1 MPMITEPELRKAVKA
16 GLLRA
21 GKEIRDDARDSLPKR
36 TGKLRRGLLFG
47 LDKGTKIR
55 LRVGWPGSPFY
66 AAFVE
71 RGRKASTKPTRPIRA
86 RALRIGG
93 TGQVRA
99 SSRGSSL
106 PAGRYLEKAVES
118 REGQQAI
125 EREIGKA
132 IEPLFKDIII
142 DKSGTLRFK

>member
-1 MPMITEPELRKAVKA
+1 MPMITESELRKAVKA

-71 RGRKASTKPTRPIRA
+71 RGRKASSKRTRPKRA
-86 RALRIGG
+86 KALRIGK
-93 TGQVRA
+93 TGEVRA
-99 SSRGSSL
+99 SSSVSAL

-118 REGQQAI
+118 QKGQAAI
-125 EREIGKA
+125 ERAIGEA
-132 IEPLFKDIII
+132 IIPLFKDIHF
-142 DKSGTLRFK
+142 DKSGKARFK